1 MTTSSTTTAVQLSG
15 PAGLQSLAR
24 RFKSW
29 RATRPRGQRIPEELW
44 QAATALA
51 RVHGLNPTVA
61 ALQLNYYDLQR
72 RLHDGESGRR
82 GSPPLPVFVEVPAVT
97 ESAGHGEGGA
107 TVELVHPG
115 GARLLVRRAAAEFDE
130 LLPLVELFLRH
141 GR

>member
-1 MTTSSTTTAVQLSG
+1 MTTTTTTAVRPSG
-15 PAGLQSLAR
+15 PAGLQSLAQQ
-24 RFKSW
+24 FKTW
-29 RATRPRGQRIPEELW
+29 RASRPRGQRIPEELW

-72 RLHDGESGRR
+72 RLHHGESGRR

-97 ESAGHGEGGA
+97 DCVGHGA
-107 TVELVHPG
+107 AVELVHPG
-115 GARLLVRRAAAEFDE
+115 GARLIVRRGAAGADE